1 MSRRNTSVH
10 YFISTIALKIHC
22 ISVLTKQFRSDTN
35 DTVNSTADA
44 PLNDI
49 YRDRVIVTYMILKK
63 WKRDS

>member
-1 MSRRNTSVH
+1 MVEIQH
-10 YFISTIALKIHC
+10 EHLFISTITRAVMC
-22 ISVLTKQFRSDTN
+22 ISVLTKQLKSDTN
-35 DTVNSTADA
+35 DTVNSIADA